1 MRLRYDATRLADT
14 NTIAKRLANLLQL
27 HFKRQEDAICLT
39 LFLSAPLGG
48 GKSTFVRFLLTAL
61 GWQASAPS
69 PTFNLIHSY
78 DLSGLTLRHLD
89 GYRLNAE
96 EFAQLGP
103 ENLVGPN
110 TLLVVEWPEK
120 IGALL
125 KPDLT
130 CLIQHIGKEE
140 HSERRRIEFWA
151 KSQVGRQLLRE
162 MKRHTKEVY

>member
-27 HFKRQEDAICLT
+27 RVQQQEGARCFTI
-39 LFLSAPLGG
+39 FLSAPLGG
-48 GKSTFVRFLLTAL
+48 GKSVFVRFLLTAL

-78 DLSGLTLRHLD
+78 DLSDLTLHHLD

-140 HSERRRIEFWA
+140 HSERRRFEFWA
-151 KSQVGRQLLRE
+151 QSPVGKKLLCE
-162 MKRHTKEVY
+162 MKRHTKEIY